1 MSSSNPTSPQVAT
14 HWTRLFYRDLDAPWR
29 EASEDGESTA
39 EPRFGASSGGA
50 AFGARTLTVAAAAL
64 LGAFASLALGVSGLD
79 RRFAHDGDAQAQP
92 ACVRS
97 GGPETGTASRRAPLP
112 PSPTFA

>member
-1 MSSSNPTSPQVAT
+1 MSPPIEPSRYLAT
-14 HWTRLFYRDLDAPWR
+14 HWTRLLYRDLDAPWR

-39 EPRFGASSGGA
+39 EPRLGASSGGA
-50 AFGARTLTVAAAAL
+50 AFGARTLTVAAAVL

-79 RRFAHDGDAQAQP
+79 RRFAHDGDAQVQP
-92 ACVRS
+92 ACARS
-97 GGPETGTASRRAPLP
+97 GGPETGTASRRAPMP